1 MCDYSGKL
9 VAWMDSEL
17 PEGEAA
23 DVERHLGACGDCRER
38 LAAYQQASSTFEAY
52 CQTTLGEEARR
63 PNAPHWAAA
72 ARLAGAIAAAAAIA
86 VLLMLP
92 RQRVAHAPAGA
103 TVVAGAPH
111 VAVKAEDAPHVA
123 VRKQA
128 IVDVKAAHCAASA
141 TKKER
146 PRFAGPGAR
155 TENSPNETGLTAS
168 PVSPT
173 ENAGELPAEPP
184 IQIDI
189 PADAMFPPG
198 AVPPGMRFT
207 ADLTIASDGS
217 PERLGLRPRLA
228 GFERRTNRP

>member
-9 VAWMDSEL
+9 VAWMDGEL

-23 DVERHLGACGDCRER
+23 DVERHLDACGDCRER
-38 LAAYQQASSTFEAY
+38 LAAYQQLSSTFDAY
-52 CQTTLGEEARR
+52 CQATLAAEARR
-63 PNAPHWAAA
+63 PNAPRWAAV

-86 VLLMLP
+86 VLLMWL
-92 RQRVAHAPAGA
+92 RQRVAHAPTGA
-103 TVVAGAPH
+103 TVVAGSSDA
-111 VAVKAEDAPHVA
+111 AGQAEDAPRVA
-123 VRKQA
+123 VPTQTV
-128 IVDVKAAHCAASA
+128 VDAKAAQHAASA
-141 TKKER
+141 TKKVR
-146 PRFAGPGAR
+146 PRYAAPEAR
-155 TENSPNETGLTAS
+155 TGSAGNETSVTAS
-168 PVSPT
+168 PASPT
-173 ENAGELPAEPP
+173 ENAGEFPAEPP

-228 GFERRTNRP
+228 GFERRTNQP